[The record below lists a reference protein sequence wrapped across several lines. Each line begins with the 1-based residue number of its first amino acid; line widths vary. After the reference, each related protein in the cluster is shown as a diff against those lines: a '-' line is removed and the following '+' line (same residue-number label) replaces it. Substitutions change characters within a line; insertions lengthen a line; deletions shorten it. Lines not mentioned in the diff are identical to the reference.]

1 MSLVSDLS
9 LATFATYRDA
19 IGALPEGPLTRR
31 QLLTKRYRI
40 GREGKLQVFYAPV
53 DVVTKDA
60 RIVLV
65 GVTPGWQQMRLA
77 FEAVRDALINQWAD
91 DECLAAPKATAAFA
105 GMRTRITAWLDDLGV
120 ASWLNIES
128 TSALFAER
136 RDLFHPTSAVR
147 YPVFVG
153 DDLRNYTGSSPSPD
167 RSELLM
173 SIVSARLVPELA
185 SFPNALVVPLGNAVS
200 RLLTLL
206 PDVDH
211 SRCLLGFPHPSG
223 ANGHAPKQFA
233 SERNALRRKVALL
246 RA

>member
-1 MSLVSDLS
+1 
-9 LATFATYRDA
+9 
-19 IGALPEGPLTRR
+19 
-31 QLLTKRYRI
+31 
-40 GREGKLQVFYAPV
+40 
-53 DVVTKDA
+53 
-60 RIVLV
+60 VLV

-77 FEAVRDALINQWAD
+77 FEACRDALINQCGD
-91 DECLAAPKATAAFA
+91 DECFAAVKATAAFA

-120 ASWLNIES
+120 ASWLDIES
-128 TSALFAER
+128 TSALFEER
-136 RDLFHPTSAVR
+136 RDLVQGTSAIR
-147 YPVFVG
+147 YPVFVS

-185 SFPNALVVPLGNAVS
+185 SLPSALVVPLGNAVS

-206 PDVDH
+206 ADVDP

-233 SERNALRRKVALL
+233 SERDALRRKVSSLGA
-246 RA
+246 